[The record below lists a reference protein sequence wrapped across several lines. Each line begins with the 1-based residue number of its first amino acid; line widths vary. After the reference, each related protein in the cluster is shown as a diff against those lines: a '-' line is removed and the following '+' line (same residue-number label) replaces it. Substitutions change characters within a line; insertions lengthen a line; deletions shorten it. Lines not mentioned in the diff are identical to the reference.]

1 MDFTIPIYIEEKRE
15 KGRSLPLYSVRPLF
29 FEKPVR
35 RGEKLLRA
43 MTRLAGDLRAILL
56 GEARSWR
63 QDNLAAWR
71 HCPNFEE
78 HDVQL
83 SLRLKRAAAKT
94 RFLLISINAL
104 DRRIVFTPSIPDFWF
119 EVWRGQDLSE
129 RAEEALTHYFREREK
144 KTEEPMRPDEVGH
157 TGTARVSFMELT
169 VATEKA
175 RPPVDR
181 PNYASLGGEEK
192 VSGAEELENIGRS
205 LNAMFPDELDRAAL
219 REPEVEELTRLLQ
232 SPDRRPILLLG
243 PRKAGKTAVLHE
255 AVYRRTEAGGKK
267 FGAGRQVW
275 LISPQRLI
283 SGMMYVGQWE
293 RRLLAILKEADERD
307 HVLYFD
313 DLLGLYVAGVSSSSD
328 LNAALVMK
336 PHLDQRKFRLLA
348 EMTPEA
354 FRKLQEKDRSFADL
368 FHVIPIRAT
377 NDRDTR
383 RILLSTQRQLEER
396 HRCRFDLD
404 VIPAIFELQR
414 RYASDQAFP
423 GKAAGFL
430 NRLAIK
436 HRDRDIDRDIALSEF
451 QEKSGLLRSFLDI
464 QQKLSR
470 EDIRNT
476 LATRIIGQPAPLEAL
491 ADVISSAKA
500 RLNDPTRPLSSLL
513 FLGPT
518 GVGKTQCA
526 KAAAEYLFGH
536 ASRLVRFDMNEYVDA
551 YSVARL
557 VGTFL
562 EPEGLLTSAVRRQP
576 FCVLLFDEIEKAHPA
591 VFDALLAALG
601 EGRLTDALGRTANFT
616 NCIVILTSNLGVR
629 ESRSKLGF
637 GLDDANAS
645 EVFTEAAEKFFRP
658 EFFNRLDRV
667 VPFGVLS
674 REHIERISRELIADV
689 FERDGLRQRKCV
701 LQIHDDAMAL
711 LIEQG
716 CQPQLGA
723 RALKRVVEKQIAQ
736 PLAVRIAAL
745 APGAPM
751 LASLFPR
758 GNEIAVKIEP
768 LVNAPKNRRP
778 EFLARPETGAETGAA
793 LTSALRRIEARI
805 GELEPAGTVSLN
817 DVSAEQRIY
826 FALREQFKRV
836 EGMVR
841 RHSDRMTST
850 GSSRMADY
858 PNRPRLRAPRRG
870 NIGYADGLAYKQLAA
885 ADHMQAAL
893 DELAAGEDSLEKT
906 GGLAEVAHELALLD
920 LMAGAAGNS
929 DRVALAFK
937 VSQRRPSFQMAQIF
951 VDHHELLDQL
961 WGIEPVIQGA
971 KGPEKLRD
979 YGSYCMDIIR
989 DRDAMPL
996 LEISG
1001 AYAAAIGRA
1010 IEGTHLILQR
1020 DGNLTPLQIF
1030 AINLAGKANARDA
1043 WKARLEE
1050 QRNWMAALARGEAGP
1065 DDDPLR
1071 IGPVVRRYEENG
1083 PTLDLRTGFV
1093 TREWPTPR
1101 DLRTFLLAQ
1110 LPFPDE
1116 LQALDQPQPKP
1127 KA

>member
-1 MDFTIPIYIEEKRE
+1 MNFTIPIYIEERRE
-15 KGRSLPLYSVRPLF
+15 KRRSFPLYSVRPLF

-35 RGEKLLRA
+35 RGEKLQRA
-43 MTRLAGDLRAILL
+43 LTRLAGDLRAVIL

-63 QDNLAAWR
+63 QDNLASWSD
-71 HCPNFEE
+71 CPNFEE

-83 SLRLKRAAAKT
+83 SIRLRRAAAKT

-104 DRRIVFTPSIPDFWF
+104 DRRIVFTPSVPDFWF
-119 EVWRGQDLSE
+119 EVRRGQDLNE

-144 KTEEPMRPDEVGH
+144 NTEAPVRPEKVGH
-157 TGTARVSFMELT
+157 TGTARVSFMELS

-175 RPPVDR
+175 KPQVDR
-181 PNYASLGGEEK
+181 PSLALLGGEEQ
-192 VSGAEELENIGRS
+192 VSGAEEFENIGRS

-219 REPEVEELTRLLQ
+219 REHEVGELTRLLQ

-283 SGMMYVGQWE
+283 SGMTHVGQWE

-313 DLLGLYVAGVSSSSD
+313 DLLGLYVAGLSSSSD
-328 LNAALVMK
+328 LNAAQVMK

-348 EMTPEA
+348 EMEPEA

-368 FHVIPIRAT
+368 FHVIPIRET

-383 RILLSTQRQLEER
+383 RILISTQRQLEER
-396 HRCRFDLD
+396 HRCRFNLD

-414 RYASDQAFP
+414 RYAGDQAFP

-430 NRLAIK
+430 NQLAAK
-436 HRDRDIDRDIALSEF
+436 HRERDIDRDTALSAF
-451 QEKSGLLRSFLDI
+451 QEKSGLPRSFLDS

-476 LATRIIGQPAPLEAL
+476 LATRIIGQPSPLDAL
-491 ADVISSAKA
+491 ADVISTAKA

-536 ASRLVRFDMNEYVDA
+536 ASRLVRFDMNEYIDG

-557 VGTFL
+557 VGTFH

-591 VFDALLAALG
+591 VFDVLLAALG

-637 GLDDANAS
+637 GADNADAS
-645 EVFTEAAEKFFRP
+645 KVFTEAAEKFFRP

-674 REHIERISRELIADV
+674 REHIEKISRELIADV

-711 LIEQG
+711 LVEQG

-778 EFLARPETGAETGAA
+778 TFLAHPEVAAETVAA
-793 LTSALRRIEARI
+793 MTSAQRRIEARI
-805 GELEPAGTVSLN
+805 GELEPAGTVPLD

-836 EGMVR
+836 DGMVR
-841 RHSDRMTST
+841 RR
-850 GSSRMADY
+850 SSSLRSSGAPRMADN
-858 PNRPRLRAPRRG
+858 PNRPRLRPSRRPG
-870 NIGYADGLAYKQLAA
+870 VDYASGTAYKQLAA
-885 ADHMQAAL
+885 ADHMQATL
-893 DELAAGEDSLEKT
+893 DELATDEDALEKT
-906 GGLAEVAHELALLD
+906 GDLEEVAGELALLD
-920 LMAGAAGNS
+920 LMAATAGCS
-929 DRVALAFK
+929 ERVALAFK

-971 KGPEKLRD
+971 KGPEELRD
-979 YGSYCMDIIR
+979 YMSYCMDVIR

-1020 DGNLTPLQIF
+1020 DGNLTPVQVF
-1030 AINLAGKANARDA
+1030 AINLEGEADARDA
-1043 WKARLEE
+1043 WKERLEE
-1050 QRNWMAALARGEAGP
+1050 QRSWMAALARGEAGP
-1065 DDDPLR
+1065 DDDPLA
-1071 IGPVVRRYEENG
+1071 IAPVVRRYEENG
-1083 PTLDLRTGFV
+1083 PTLDLRTGCV
-1093 TREWPTPR
+1093 TREWPTAQ
-1101 DLRTFLLAQ
+1101 DLRTFLLEQ
-1110 LPFPDE
+1110 LLLPAE
-1116 LQALDQPQPKP
+1116 LQSLDHPQH
-1127 KA
+1127 